1 MNLVETVLALQEGWL
16 AHEKAVRDCEETS
29 ETVRRVISKLEAR
42 DAEAVILAQRLE
54 AASAQIEA
62 SEIERRRELRFL
74 TNRVTEHVN
83 GTTSAVSRA
92 EQISAMVAEH
102 LQLAQQLRLATA
114 DDRRA
119 VEEQNLSVQR
129 SGLDIAKAAA
139 RAQVILDSVEAV
151 KQNIAAE
158 RKEFERL
165 IDELTRQRS
174 VDMARRLRVEFDE
187 QVTRA
192 QEKLAAVKVQG
203 WTWRGPWSD
212 TATYEPGDVFT
223 AGGNS
228 FLTLRRSR
236 NIPPMPKEFEGR
248 NPRYGLM
255 AVAGAPGADGER
267 GADGAAGTSAPTDG
281 WIAAEV
287 TWTYASATTFTA
299 PGDLT
304 GFFTKGQK
312 IKLTQ
317 TTVKYFYVVAVSHAA
332 GITTVTVA
340 GGSAYSL
347 ANAAITAPYYSNV
360 ATPVDFP
367 QWFAF
372 TVGFT
377 GFSSNPTG
385 FLARF
390 QIVGTTVH
398 VALRGPNVGTSNSTG
413 FTITGAPVTSAANQT
428 HIGFAQVQNGGVV
441 GVGYVAIDPGTTVFI
456 MARDTGGSAW
466 SNTGNKACHIAHISY
481 EF

>member
-92 EQISAMVAEH
+92 EQISAMVADH

-151 KQNIAAE
+151 KQNITAE

-212 TATYEPGDVFT
+212 TVTYEPGDVFT

-236 NIPPMPKEFEGR
+236 NIPPMPKEFEGK

-255 AVAGAPGADGER
+255 AVAGASGADGER
-267 GADGAAGTSAPTDG
+267 GADGAAGADSPTDG
-281 WIAAEV
+281 WRHSQHNWE
-287 TWTYASATTFTA
+287 YASATSFTIS
-299 PGDLT
+299 GDQRDH
-304 GFFTKGQK
+304 FTKGLK
-312 IKLTQ
+312 LKLTQ
-317 TTVKYFYVVAVSHAA
+317 TTVKYFYVVAVSYD
-332 GITTVTVA
+332 GSTTTVTVT
-340 GGSAYSL
+340 GGTDYTL
-347 ANAAITAPYYSNV
+347 ANATISDKYYSPS
-360 ATPVDFP
+360 ATPHGFP

-398 VALRGPNVGTSNSTG
+398 VALRGPNVGTSNSTS
-413 FTITGAPVTSAANQT
+413 FTITGAPVEAAATQNY
-428 HIGFAQVQNGGVV
+428 IGFAQVQNGGVV
-441 GVGYVAIDPGTTVFI
+441 GVGYVVIAPSTSVFI